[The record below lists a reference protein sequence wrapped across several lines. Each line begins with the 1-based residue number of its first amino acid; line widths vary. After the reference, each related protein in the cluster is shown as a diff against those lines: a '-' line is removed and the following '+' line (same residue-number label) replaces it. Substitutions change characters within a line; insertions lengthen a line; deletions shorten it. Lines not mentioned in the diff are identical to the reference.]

1 MFDILYNYIKY
12 IGVIIMLIPL
22 YFLFGQ
28 TIKIIMYIA
37 GIFVNILVNYL
48 IKIKEKQIAPIHKN
62 KKIKKYRFYEYDI
75 YGYPSEKIQN
85 IGYAVGFM
93 AAYLT
98 QNLASINEKDQR
110 LIAYAIISF
119 YFIFIVVVII
129 LSETSHNTIQQMI
142 TGKVIGIIIG
152 IIFFKLSE
160 PKQSV
165 NYLIHRD

>member
-1 MFDILYNYIKY
+1 MFDALYNYIKY
-12 IGVIIMLIPL
+12 IGVIVIFIPL
-22 YFLFGQ
+22 FFLFGQ
-28 TIKIIMYIA
+28 TIKIILYVV

-62 KKIKKYRFYEYDI
+62 KKIKKYRFYEYDV

-98 QNLASINEKDQR
+98 QNLASISKEDQKR
-110 LIAYAIISF
+110 IAYIIISF
-119 YFIFIVVVII
+119 YFIFIIVVII

-142 TGKVIGIIIG
+142 SGKVIGLIIG

-160 PKQSV
+160 PKQSI
-165 NYLIHRD
+165 NYLINRV

>member
-1 MFDILYNYIKY
+1 MF
-12 IGVIIMLIPL
+12 
-22 YFLFGQ
+22 FLFGQ
-28 TIKIIMYIA
+28 TLKIILYVV

-98 QNLASINEKDQR
+98 QNRTNISEVNQR
-110 LIAYAIISF
+110 RIAYSIISF
-119 YFIFIVVVII
+119 YFIFIMVVII

-142 TGKVIGIIIG
+142 SGKVIGIIIG

-160 PKQSV
+160 PKQSI
-165 NYLIHRD
+165 NYLLGRN

>member
-1 MFDILYNYIKY
+1 MI
-12 IGVIIMLIPL
+12 VPL
-22 YFLFGQ
+22 FFLFGQ
-28 TIKIIMYIA
+28 TLKIILYVV

-62 KKIKKYRFYEYDI
+62 KKIKKYRFYEYDV

-98 QNLASINEKDQR
+98 QNLASISKEDQKI
-110 LIAYAIISF
+110 IAYAIISF
-119 YFIFIVVVII
+119 YFIFIIVVII
-129 LSETSHNTIQQMI
+129 LSETCRNTIPQMI
-142 TGKVIGIIIG
+142 SGKVIGLIIG

-160 PKQSV
+160 PKQSI
-165 NYLIHRD
+165 NYLINRA